1 MTGKTYS
8 APPDSL
14 PRFQQKEKEK
24 SIGKPEGTGKKREQ
38 RRKKEWKGKEK
49 KRREEKGK
57 KGGEIIPHQVQ
68 CKSVRSLRSGEP
80 NCGIWNTG

>member
-24 SIGKPEGTGKKREQ
+24 SIGKPEGTGKKESREEK
-38 RRKKEWKGKEK
+38 RNGREK
-49 KRREEKGK
+49 KRREERK
-57 KGGEIIPHQVQ
+57 KE
-68 CKSVRSLRSGEP
+68 KKEERSSLTKCNVSRSDH
-80 NCGIWNTG
+80 